1 MNVTVEEVNPLTRR
15 LRIVLPTEDVAKELD
30 AAYRKLKAEVSM
42 KGFRRGKA
50 PRAILEKAYGER
62 VRAEVGEKLVQATY
76 FDAVEQENLDP
87 VTHPDITSHEFPGDG
102 TFVYEADIDIRPD
115 FELKQY
121 KELEIEKPEVA
132 VDDSEVEEELE
143 RMRKEMAPLRNV
155 DDRGLRMHD
164 LVVVDFQGFDNGE
177 AIPQVHGDNVTV
189 DVGSGR
195 NGEEFENQLVGMKA
209 GEEKTFEVSF
219 DAGTPNP
226 VLAGKT
232 VEFKVLVNE
241 IKERVL
247 AELDDEFAKDVGKEF
262 ATLDE
267 LKAEIRAKKL
277 QAKEDA
283 QQGDLADRL
292 MLKLLEAHEFSVPD
306 RLVRYEIEDHLKQT
320 ESHLERGGM
329 SFEAVGINREE
340 MGERYREAAEK
351 RVRGDFILK
360 KIAEVEEIKV
370 ADEDLNQGFERIATQ
385 YNMTINEVKGY
396 FKSRDDLLPFMN
408 EMLNEKILKFLLDQ
422 AVYTSVPAA
431 EAEAEQAPEPA
442 AAGDDA

>member
-15 LRIVLPTEDVAKELD
+15 LRIVLPVEDVAKELD
-30 AAYRKLKAEVSM
+30 TAYRKLKSEVSM

-76 FDAVEQENLDP
+76 FDAVEQEKLDP
-87 VTHPDITSHEFPGDG
+87 VTHPDITGHEFTADG
-102 TFVYEADIDIRPD
+102 SFVYQADIDVRPD

-121 KELEIEKPEVA
+121 KGLEIEKPEVV
-132 VDDSEVEEELE
+132 VDDSEVEKELE

-155 DDRGLRMHD
+155 DERGVRLHD
-164 LVVVDFQGFDNGE
+164 LVVVDFQGFDNGQ
-177 AIPQVHGDNVTV
+177 AIPQVNGDNVSV

-195 NGEEFENQLVGMKA
+195 NGEEFENQLVGMKT

-262 ATLDE
+262 TTLDE

-292 MLKLLEAHEFSVPD
+292 MLKLLESHEFAVPE

-370 ADEDLNQGFERIATQ
+370 ADEDLNQGFERIAAQ

-396 FKSRDDLLPFMN
+396 FKSRDDILPFMN

-422 AVYTSVPAA
+422 AKYNRVPAA

-442 AAGDDA
+442 AAGDEA